1 MLCRSIQQSPLTI
14 ILTIILKM
22 YAFAPLALF
31 LAAAA
36 AAPSPGSNL
45 IPRDRLAT
53 MTAQQAQGE
62 CGAGQ
67 TISCCT
73 KNEQGDED
81 SNGLLSGIANNILQ
95 DGLLGQ
101 CSKLNVAGKT

>member
-1 MLCRSIQQSPLTI
+1 
-14 ILTIILKM
+14 M

-53 MTAQQAQGE
+53 MTVQEAQGE

-73 KNEQGDED
+73 KNEKSAD
-81 SNGLLSGIANNILQ
+81 SSNNGLLSGIANGILK

-101 CSKLNVAGKT
+101 CSKLDVAGKT